1 MKYGFLCVAGPGPMP
16 TNPSA
21 APAASRANKA
31 GKNQKESR
39 QGVADFHQAEFHG
52 WSLYSVA
59 CRRQLT
65 QVSEQLRHRQA
76 LHTAIGQRMTGEIT
90 TM

>member
-31 GKNQKESR
+31 GKNQKESAR
-39 QGVADFHQAEFHG
+39 ESRIFIKRSFMAGLSQSRAVA
-52 WSLYSVA
+52 S
-59 CRRQLT
+59 
-65 QVSEQLRHRQA
+65 
-76 LHTAIGQRMTGEIT
+76 
-90 TM
+90 